1 MVLVNVL
8 CPPDQ
13 VGVVVIKVLMNP
25 DLLFL
30 ALQIQILPCMRLP
43 SQEWQLIRLHDHN
56 CFDITVICHIALA
69 KDISLSFN
77 KNGEGWHLEIE
88 LEHHLNN
95 LLEQSQLSK
104 NMD

>member
-8 CPPDQ
+8 CPPNQ
-13 VGVVVIKVLMNP
+13 VGVIVVKVLMNP

-30 ALQIQILPCMRLP
+30 ASQIQILPFMRLP

-69 KDISLSFN
+69 IDISLSFN
-77 KNGEGWHLEIE
+77 KNGEGWNFEIE
-88 LEHHLNN
+88 LEHYLNN

>member
-8 CPPDQ
+8 CPPNQ

-69 KDISLSFN
+69 KDISLSSN
-77 KNGEGWHLEIE
+77 KNGEGSSSTI
-88 LEHHLNN
+88 
-95 LLEQSQLSK
+95 
-104 NMD
+104 